1 MNTAN
6 VSTITI
12 PRRIGVTR
20 QVEMRRA
27 SDRRHGSGILFALP
41 GTPVR
46 AALSLTIESCAA
58 KKGTKMHSLVFQT
71 FAGPPFGAHGV
82 AEHSSV
88 MSMVPV
94 SSYIKKCGAWLVL
107 PTSRNAALGLRSDEK

>member
-1 MNTAN
+1 M
-6 VSTITI
+6 
-12 PRRIGVTR
+12 
-20 QVEMRRA
+20 
-27 SDRRHGSGILFALP
+27 FALR

-58 KKGTKMHSLVFQT
+58 KEGTKMHSLVFQA

-94 SSYIKKCGAWLVL
+94 SSYIKKCGAWLAFRRKMRTG
-107 PTSRNAALGLRSDEK
+107 PRKQGQYSRNSTTDDLARSAAN

>member
-1 MNTAN
+1 
-6 VSTITI
+6 
-12 PRRIGVTR
+12 
-20 QVEMRRA
+20 
-27 SDRRHGSGILFALP
+27 
-41 GTPVR
+41 VR

-58 KKGTKMHSLVFQT
+58 KEGTKVHSLVFQT

-94 SSYIKKCGAWLVL
+94 SSYIKKCGAWLAF
-107 PTSRNAALGLRSDEK
+107 RRKLGLRSDEK